1 MRQVNRL
8 LIIVVFYFVSIGL
21 DTSDRLRL
29 GTSFIVQRLG
39 ELNVKVFL

>member
-1 MRQVNRL
+1 MRQVNHL

-21 DTSDRLRL
+21 DTSRLRL
-29 GTSFIVQRLG
+29 GTSFVVQRFG